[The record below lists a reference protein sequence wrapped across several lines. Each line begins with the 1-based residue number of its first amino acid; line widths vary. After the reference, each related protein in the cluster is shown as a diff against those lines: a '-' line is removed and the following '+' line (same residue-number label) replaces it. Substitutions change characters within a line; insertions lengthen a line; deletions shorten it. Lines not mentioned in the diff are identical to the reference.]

1 MSALVETGTVIK
13 TGSTRN
19 AHYEINPHPLKP
31 VRHPHQKKI
40 HLIKKTKGLEE
51 DRVYTEVCRIL
62 DLLRFIS
69 PHVQTLFGYAF
80 TEILNNAIDHSL
92 SSQVIISVEIFPKEI
107 EFRITDKGI
116 GIFKNIQ
123 KSFRLKNEWEAVEH
137 LLKGKQTTLP
147 KRHSGEGIFFT
158 SKIADLFEIKSHSL
172 TLSFDNRKK
181 DIFIKE
187 RRFQKGTEVTFRVLR
202 RSRKSLSEVFQKFTN
217 ANFEFDRNEI
227 RVKVSSQ
234 LGNLSRSEAKRL
246 LLGLDKFKRITFDFK
261 GVKEIGQG
269 FADELFRVFP
279 GAHSRIQVGYENA
292 IPPVEFMIR
301 RSLRLSKH

>member
-1 MSALVETGTVIK
+1 MDTRTKILALLKKKGKSASSELVESIKISRQALASHLSALVETGTVIK

-123 KSFRLKNEWEAVEH
+123 KSFISW
-137 LLKGKQTTLP
+137 
-147 KRHSGEGIFFT
+147 IC
-158 SKIADLFEIKSHSL
+158 
-172 TLSFDNRKK
+172 
-181 DIFIKE
+181 
-187 RRFQKGTEVTFRVLR
+187 
-202 RSRKSLSEVFQKFTN
+202 
-217 ANFEFDRNEI
+217 
-227 RVKVSSQ
+227 
-234 LGNLSRSEAKRL
+234 
-246 LLGLDKFKRITFDFK
+246 
-261 GVKEIGQG
+261 
-269 FADELFRVFP
+269 
-279 GAHSRIQVGYENA
+279 
-292 IPPVEFMIR
+292 
-301 RSLRLSKH
+301 